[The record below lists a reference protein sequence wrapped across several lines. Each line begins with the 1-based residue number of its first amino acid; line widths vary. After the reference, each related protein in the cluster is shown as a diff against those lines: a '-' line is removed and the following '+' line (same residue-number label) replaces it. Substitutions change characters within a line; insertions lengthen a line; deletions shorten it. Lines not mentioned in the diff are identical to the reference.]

1 MTDVL
6 HEIEHADVALSVEAA
21 RLRGHPAT
29 RVMGALSELADQPP
43 TFTLTALAALAGL
56 ALGRP
61 RLARG
66 ALRGFAAAAVAT
78 AAKSAIKATVVRTR
92 PYVLLDEGRYETG
105 LSGEGTDGGPWHSF
119 PSGHTANAVA
129 VACAASRVAPEQA
142 APLALAALAVGVVQV
157 PRGAHHALDVVAGA
171 LVGWASEAAVN
182 AALDLVTEARP
193 SAPRTARPARR
204 A

>member
-21 RLRGHPAT
+21 RLREHPAT
-29 RVMGALSELADQPP
+29 RVMGTLSELADQPP

-61 RLARG
+61 RLAR
-66 ALRGFAAAAVAT
+66 AAMRGFASAALAT

-92 PYVLLDEGRYETG
+92 PYVLLEEGRYETG
-105 LSGEGTDGGPWHSF
+105 LLGPNEGPWNSF

-129 VACAASRVAPEQA
+129 VARAAARVVPERA
-142 APLALAALAVGVVQV
+142 APLGLAALAVGAVQV
-157 PRGAHHALDVVAGA
+157 PRGAHHALDVAAGA
-171 LVGWASEAAVN
+171 LVGWLAEAAVN
-182 AALDLVTEARP
+182 AALVRLTEATP
-193 SAPRTARPARR
+193 SAPRTARPSRR

>member
-21 RLRGHPAT
+21 RLREHPAT

-43 TFTLTALAALAGL
+43 TFALTALAGLAGL

-61 RLARG
+61 RLAQG

-92 PYVLLDEGRYETG
+92 PYVLLDEGRYQTG

-129 VACAASRVAPEQA
+129 VARAGARAAPEQA
-142 APLALAALAVGVVQV
+142 VPLALAALAVGVVQV
-157 PRGAHHALDVVAGA
+157 PRGAHHALDVAAGA
-171 LVGWASEAAVN
+171 LVGWLAEAAVN
-182 AALDLVTEARP
+182 AAVSLATEAGP
-193 SAPRTARPARR
+193 SSPRTGRRARR